1 MIKYETKEE
10 LKENFNNYLNTISNQ
25 IAIFDTKQHTLFQ
38 CLEKVNF
45 AIQSSETFDNPMQ
58 LVDLLTSLN
67 DNVHLINKYKAN
79 YELLE
84 QKLIDIKNVIDEKS
98 DDELKELIDDYNKSY
113 KSLKTDS
120 FEFISSQEEIVQ
132 NYIKA
137 TGFNITYNS
146 KPTIKKEEP
155 VEKNHR
161 FKDEEETVEED
172 IDDTKPINVEEEKVK
187 YPSSKKDNKSL
198 IISEI
203 KQAIFLPYKI
213 SDLEKELEDSDYED
227 IQELIDEEY
236 TLPYNKFRLA
246 SISRFK
252 EAFKLIKK
260 KEHGS
265 FFDAIDLAFEL
276 MPNSLLNP
284 AIIAACKNLDE
295 LDIYLDCLNEDELDK
310 FKCFDIKY
318 ELYPVK

>member
-84 QKLIDIKNVIDEKS
+84 QKLIDIKNVIDDKS
-98 DDELKELIDDYNKSY
+98 DDELKELIDEYNKAY

-137 TGFNITYNS
+137 TGFNISYNS
-146 KPTIKKEEP
+146 KTTIKKEEP

-161 FKDEEETVEED
+161 FKDEEEPVEED

-187 YPSSKKDNKSL
+187 YPSSKKDNNSL

-213 SDLEKELEDSDYED
+213 SDLEKELEDSDYEE

-284 AIIAACKNLDE
+284 AIIPYSVVSAA
-295 LDIYLDCLNEDELDK
+295 IS
-310 FKCFDIKY
+310 
-318 ELYPVK
+318 VA

>member
-67 DNVHLINKYKAN
+67 NNVHLINKYKAN

-84 QKLIDIKNVIDEKS
+84 QKLIDIKSVINEKS
-98 DDELKELIDDYNKSY
+98 DDELKELIDDYNKAY

-137 TGFNITYNS
+137 TGFNISYNS

-161 FKDEEETVEED
+161 FKDEEETNQEQEESVEED

-187 YPSSKKDNKSL
+187 YPSSKKDNKSI

-203 KQAIFLPYKI
+203 KQA
-213 SDLEKELEDSDYED
+213 
-227 IQELIDEEY
+227 
-236 TLPYNKFRLA
+236 
-246 SISRFK
+246 RF
-252 EAFKLIKK
+252 
-260 KEHGS
+260 
-265 FFDAIDLAFEL
+265 
-276 MPNSLLNP
+276 
-284 AIIAACKNLDE
+284 
-295 LDIYLDCLNEDELDK
+295 
-310 FKCFDIKY
+310 
-318 ELYPVK
+318 